1 MSSGSPELLQ
11 HWYIFLLISADFR
24 QVLPWK
30 WGTPGTLGNL
40 KTIVL
45 KQLTCLCDHTMRCYV
60 TKREF
65 MLTSRNWQMCV
76 RLSSIFC
83 FQLSHVLIE
92 IFVILNHIFRDDDGS
107 DEDSPPPGT
116 ASITSFF
123 APKKDSVVYQRHQF
137 FRDRHLEPVNSF

>member
-1 MSSGSPELLQ
+1 
-11 HWYIFLLISADFR
+11 
-24 QVLPWK
+24 
-30 WGTPGTLGNL
+30 
-40 KTIVL
+40 
-45 KQLTCLCDHTMRCYV
+45 
-60 TKREF
+60 
-65 MLTSRNWQMCV
+65 MCV

-137 FRDRHLEPVNSF
+137 FQDRHLEPVNSF